1 MSSNGH
7 PPRRVAFY
15 SHDTQG
21 LGHIRRNITLAG
33 AMTLADPELD
43 VLLLTGNPE
52 ATTLPLPPRTDIITL
67 PTVGKSSDGS
77 YSSRTL
83 SSPLSRVTA
92 TRAAVL
98 DGALRAFEPG
108 LLVVDK
114 VATGFADELLP
125 ALRRLRRTGD
135 TRVVLGLRDILD
147 ARSVVEKEWA
157 KGHTAAIIDEL
168 YDEVWIYGDPAVADL
183 TRVHRAIGPV
193 ADRVRFTG
201 YLAEGRTAGL
211 RPRVRTADRVRPPAE
226 PYVLC
231 LLGGGQDGMELADT
245 FARTAMPAG
254 HRGVLVTGPFLPG
267 RHRDTLR
274 ELAAARDDLDLLEY
288 IPDTDEFIAGAA
300 AVVSMAGYNTVC
312 ELLAAG
318 RPTLLV
324 PRVIPR
330 LEQRIRARRLA
341 ELGVVETL
349 DPQEVSVERLAR
361 RLAGMVDG
369 SRALTASPVDLTGL
383 DRVPGFAGRLLQE
396 VDRVA

>member
-1 MSSNGH
+1 MSKPH

-33 AMTLADPELD
+33 ALTRTDPDLD

-67 PTVGKSSDGS
+67 PTVGKGSDGS

-108 LLVVDK
+108 LFVVDK

-125 ALRRLRRTGD
+125 ALRRLRRTGG

-147 ARSVVEKEWA
+147 RRSVVEQEWA
-157 KGHTAAIIDEL
+157 KGDTAAIIDEL
-168 YDEVWIYGDPAVADL
+168 YDEVWIYGDPTVADL
-183 TRVHRAIGPV
+183 TRVHRAIRPV

-201 YLAEGRTAGL
+201 YLASGRTAGL
-211 RPRVRTADRVRPPAE
+211 RPRVRTADRVRPPVD

-231 LLGGGQDGMELADT
+231 LLGGGQDGMELAET
-245 FARTAMPAG
+245 FARTPMPAG

-312 ELLAAG
+312 ELLDAG

-349 DPQEVSVERLAR
+349 DPDEVSPERLAR
-361 RLAGMVDG
+361 RLTGMVDG